1 MTGSPVDE
9 GKTGK
14 NLLSKQEL
22 LALMEYGLEPYLS
35 EK

>member
-9 GKTGK
+9 GKTGRV
-14 NLLSKQEL
+14 LSKQEL